1 MEFPFEYYNVLSCLI
16 SSEEVR
22 SSFFPG
28 RRPPSPPRSIRN
40 FHVPEVWQFPPTF
53 QSGGSTKL
61 SWYSAWLQL
70 KRSIFGRIRPIGG
83 IFRNRWEKRDRS
95 FLQNFKIF
103 ATDERIKFRFV
114 YPPLFDFNSWGEEE
128 GFSTSFHPFRLW
140 LRCDFR
146 SKIFQFEFFY
156 GRSPFEI
163 IAYFML
169 GISFLVSEI
178 SRLNFTIEQVRILF
192 CVTSVIRK
200 NMWKY
205 PSDSNSLSRLN
216 VNSYFAQFLRN
227 MKIHYHEIITRC
239 MDIWKNYSDVFP
251 LLRRKRRKFKRR
263 AV

>member
-103 ATDERIKFRFV
+103 ATDERIKFRF
-114 YPPLFDFNSWGEEE
+114 PLFSILIVGERRKAFRHLFIPS
-128 GFSTSFHPFRLW
+128 GCGCVATSVPRFSNLN
-140 LRCDFR
+140 
-146 SKIFQFEFFY
+146 FF
-156 GRSPFEI
+156 
-163 IAYFML
+163 
-169 GISFLVSEI
+169 VSEI

-205 PSDSNSLSRLN
+205 PSDSNLLSRLN

-239 MDIWKNYSDVFP
+239 MDIWKNYSNVFP
-251 LLRRKRRKFKRR
+251 LLRRKRRKFEQFNILIFS
-263 AV
+263 